1 MRVDYDSYKNA
12 YKRVINDFR
21 LNQKDSLSKGE
32 ESILKSFRWIRNR
45 SELLFGRSIV
55 KESNNFVLIDY
66 ITQLFNGSYPNKDKE
81 NRFYILDTSESIRI
95 RYQLNGLSKL
105 KFIYGRIVP
114 NLNLLKHTML
124 NGEIPVWYTT
134 DVKPIPFVNNYYT
147 DYEILDELDIDF
159 TIQDIIKHLD
169 NQLKDEDIPRVSQE
183 PKWNKIC
190 DDIESRIEGD
200 YELIYYTEVFLEFG
214 YDELFYFEPI
224 FKNHPNLKRISIRS
238 VSLINCVW
246 DDRNEYLNK
255 SPRKCKKYQLF
266 KSSIHDCGPYTE
278 LRMLRTVKE

>member
-45 SELLFGRSIV
+45 SELLFGRSMV
-55 KESNNFVLIDY
+55 KESNNFILIDY

-81 NRFYILDTSESIRI
+81 NRFYILDTSESMRI
-95 RYQLNGLSKL
+95 RYRLNGLSKL

-134 DVKPIPFVNNYYT
+134 DVKPIPFVNQYYT